1 MFTRYVK
8 QNLNTWA
15 LFACLA
21 LIALFSAPVLL
32 SGSIA
37 KLVMGIAALFVVV
50 SLISAVTAARSHRLT
65 TFSLLP
71 TWVGKHKA

>member
-1 MFTRYVK
+1 MFTRYTK
-8 QNLNTWA
+8 KNLNAWA

-21 LIALFSAPVLL
+21 LVVLFAAPVLL

-37 KLVMGIAALFVVV
+37 KLVMGVAALFVVV
-50 SLISAVTAARSHRLT
+50 SLISAVTASRNRLT

-71 TWVGKHKA
+71 TWVGKPRG

>member
-1 MFTRYVK
+1 MCTRSTK
-8 QNLNTWA
+8 KKLNTWA

-21 LIALFSAPVLL
+21 LVVLFAAPVLL

-37 KLVMGIAALFVVV
+37 KLVMGLAALFVVV
-50 SLISAVTAARSHRLT
+50 SLISAVTASRNHLT

-71 TWVGKHKA
+71 TWVGKPKG

>member
-1 MFTRYVK
+1 MFIRYTK
-8 QNLNTWA
+8 QKMNTWA

-21 LIALFSAPVLL
+21 LVVLFAAPILL

-37 KLVMGIAALFVVV
+37 KLVMGISALFVIV
-50 SLISAVTAARSHRLT
+50 SLISLVTASRNRLT

-71 TWVGKHKA
+71 TWVGKPKD

>member
-1 MFTRYVK
+1 M
-8 QNLNTWA
+8 NTWA

-21 LIALFSAPVLL
+21 LVVLFAAPILL

-37 KLVMGIAALFVVV
+37 KLVMGISALFVIV
-50 SLISAVTAARSHRLT
+50 SLISLVTASRNRLT

-71 TWVGKHKA
+71 TWVGKPKD

>member
-1 MFTRYVK
+1 MFTRSTK
-8 QNLNTWA
+8 KKLNTWA

-21 LIALFSAPVLL
+21 LVVLFAAPVLL

-37 KLVMGIAALFVVV
+37 KLVMGLAALFVVV
-50 SLISAVTAARSHRLT
+50 SLISAVTASRNHLT

-71 TWVGKHKA
+71 TWVGKPKG